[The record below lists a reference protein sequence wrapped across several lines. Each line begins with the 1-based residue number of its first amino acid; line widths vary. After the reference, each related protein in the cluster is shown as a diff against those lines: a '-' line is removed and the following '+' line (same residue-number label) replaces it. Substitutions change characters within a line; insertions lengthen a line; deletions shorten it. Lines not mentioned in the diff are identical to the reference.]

1 MRIPLKLIERI
12 VDRITTELTESRYVE
27 AEDMNKFRENVF
39 KIIKEAIEE
48 EKELTRKAEKLVE
61 EHINKLD
68 EEISFRDAVR
78 KVKQV
83 LAEKEGI
90 HLDPDDRMNQVAHKI
105 KDYIVKED
113 NSIEIFEHPNK
124 IRKKV
129 FGILKDLVREER
141 EIDREVRKR
150 IRSYS
155 RKIIEGTAEW
165 NILYEKI
172 YKEILRRKGLE

>member
-1 MRIPLKLIERI
+1 MRIPVKLIERI
-12 VDRITTELTESRYVE
+12 VDRITEELTAKRYIE
-27 AEDMNKFRENVF
+27 AEDINQFRENVF

-48 EKELTRKAEKLVE
+48 EKELVREAEKLVE
-61 EHINKLD
+61 ENINKID

-83 LAEKEGI
+83 LAEKKGI
-90 HLDPDDRMNQVAHKI
+90 HLDPEERMNQVAHRI
-105 KDYIVKED
+105 KKYIEED
-113 NSIEIFEHPNK
+113 DSIEIFEHPNK
-124 IRKKV
+124 IRKKI
-129 FGILKDLVREER
+129 FYILRDLVKEEK
-141 EIDREVRKR
+141 EIDREVRRR

>member
-1 MRIPLKLIERI
+1 MRIPIKLIERI
-12 VDRITTELTESRYVE
+12 VDRITQELTEKRYIE
-27 AEDMNKFRENVF
+27 ADDINKFRENIF

-48 EKELTRKAEKLVE
+48 EKELTREAEKLVE
-61 EHINKLD
+61 EHINKID

-83 LAEKEGI
+83 LAEKKGI
-90 HLDPDDRMNQVAHKI
+90 HLDPEDRMNQVAHRI
-105 KDYIVKED
+105 KKYIEED
-113 NSIEIFEHPNK
+113 DSIEIFEHPNK

-129 FGILKDLVREER
+129 FNILRDLVREER

-155 RKIIEGTAEW
+155 RKIIEGTTEW